1 MDWCCFT
8 CNDTNKKNS
17 KIKQLKYYFCRNTNI
32 MAASTVDKE
41 LIGYFM
47 QLDEPQKK
55 SLLEMMKTFLKPK
68 NESLGPINIEQY
80 NQELDAAM
88 ERINNGSFTTLEA
101 LEKEMHSW

>member
-1 MDWCCFT
+1 
-8 CNDTNKKNS
+8 
-17 KIKQLKYYFCRNTNI
+17 
-32 MAASTVDKE
+32 MAASTIDKE

-68 NESLGPINIEQY
+68 NESLGPISIEQY